1 MGVQTRKRYINRPFC
16 YRCLH
21 TSYFPPLLISSI
33 LFKTSLILSSSLT
46 LVRAHTFCFTC
57 LHSRSFAVIAT
68 STSNHSKQSELP
80 LTITTMCIQLVERY
94 SVCKCLYYRHAVD
107 PCSGY
112 KQRHHTVQER
122 TMLVGYA
129 CPSHSLRYSQGPS
142 SSSQQANHSDS
153 GYSSGGAAFQYS
165 SGYHR

>member
-1 MGVQTRKRYINRPFC
+1 
-16 YRCLH
+16 
-21 TSYFPPLLISSI
+21 
-33 LFKTSLILSSSLT
+33 
-46 LVRAHTFCFTC
+46 
-57 LHSRSFAVIAT
+57 
-68 STSNHSKQSELP
+68 
-80 LTITTMCIQLVERY
+80 MCIQLVERY

-129 CPSHSLRYSQGPS
+129 CPSHSLRYSQGQPS
-142 SSSQQANHSDS
+142 SSNQGNHPDS

-165 SGYHR
+165 SAYHR